1 MALFSPKTG
10 MIDGFK
16 HKGLK
21 LLFEEDNPR
30 GVHPEHVRKLKQIL
44 SVLNAADT
52 IEGVNLPTLS
62 LHPLKGAMKGLW
74 AVTVRANWRV
84 VFRFEKRK
92 SFGGGLNRLSLRKLG
107 DAFSVGVE

>member
-1 MALFSPKTG
+1 
-10 MIDGFK
+10 MIDGLK

-30 GVHPEHVRKLKQIL
+30 GVNPEHVRKLKQIP

-52 IEGVNLPTLS
+52 IEGVNLPTFS

-84 VFRFEKRK
+84 VFRFENGRA
-92 SFGGGLNRLSLRKLG
+92 SEVDLI
-107 DAFSVGVE
+107 DYH